1 MEKGVQEGL
10 LRALAKNKDERSSFL
25 DAYCG
30 NEPDLR
36 RAIEELL
43 PRYDQIADEL
53 ERPALGQLWA
63 LKVLAG
69 AESVRPGTRIGSYVV
84 EREIGRGG
92 MGVVYLAS
100 LVDHVYEKR
109 VAIKLVARHNLS
121 DRTQERFR
129 REMQFL
135 AALEHP
141 NISRLLD
148 GDVTEDGVPYLVME
162 YVEGVPL
169 NEFCSANS
177 LPVARR
183 LQLFRQVCAA
193 VQFAH
198 AHLIVHR
205 DLKPGNILVSADGV
219 AHLLDFGI
227 AKLLKEDD
235 ARSATLSATGQFP
248 MTPEFASPE
257 QVRGER
263 LTTASDVYSL
273 GVILYELLAKQ
284 RPYQFAS
291 LGLDEIVSR
300 VCLDTPATPSA
311 ASGDASLRGD
321 LDAIVMKSL
330 RKEAELRYP
339 SAQSFSD
346 DIGRYLSGLPVEAAR
361 GNVAYQ
367 LRKFVWRHRVA
378 AASGLTIAAALC
390 AGIITTAS
398 QASIARRERSIEARE
413 RIHAEAVAARATE
426 QERIAQDL
434 EVRENAERI
443 RAEMSAAEALRRRKE
458 ADSRFDDVRGL
469 ATAVLFEFDGAIQ
482 NVSGAIEARKL
493 VVSRGLEYLDKLAR
507 DRTGDDSLQQE
518 IAGAYE
524 RLAAIQGS
532 VYGSNPGQY
541 RRATDTYEKALTIRK
556 DLAARHPRDYSFKR
570 DLGNSY
576 IQAADGWFTS
586 GDTGK
591 VIAYYEAGLK
601 ILVPL
606 SNSGDRSNSVQS
618 GIHRATG
625 RLCNFLL
632 SEGDHRGAIENCRNA
647 VRINQTLLADSPD
660 ELALRLA
667 LAEAY
672 AQYGNALRLDNRPGE
687 AMTQLELAAAELDRL
702 HLLQPENNAYAR
714 NLAGVYTVLGD
725 TEMALGE
732 ARKAIAT
739 LEKAIATVREM
750 IRVDPVDARART
762 TLAVAL
768 IRLAPLLNR
777 DGRSGEAL
785 KTGAEGLNIFKAF
798 ADSPEAT
805 PDDMNHYATFLRE
818 IGVPE
823 LRNPPVSL
831 VYSRRAVAASPKP
844 GLVFLSTLADA
855 YFDNGD
861 VEDAITTAEKALAKN
876 PAPKVAGEAGVRADL
891 ERDLQKFRARLA
903 ESAPK

>member
-10 LRALAKNKDERSSFL
+10 LRALATNKDERASFL
-25 DAYCG
+25 EAYCG
-30 NEPDLR
+30 NDSDLR
-36 RAIEELL
+36 RLIEELL
-43 PRYDQIADEL
+43 PRYEKLADEL
-53 ERPALGQLWA
+53 ERPALGQFWA

-121 DRTQERFR
+121 DRTHERFH

-169 NEFCSANS
+169 NEFCGSK
-177 LPVARR
+177 PVPIARR
-183 LQLFRQVCAA
+183 LDLFRQVCAA

-219 AHLLDFGI
+219 PHLLDFGI
-227 AKLLKEDD
+227 AKLLTEDE
-235 ARSATLSATGQFP
+235 AQSATLSGTGQFP

-273 GVILYELLAKQ
+273 GIILYELLAKQ
-284 RPYQFAS
+284 RPYQFAGF
-291 LGLDEIVSR
+291 GLDEIVSR
-300 VCLDTPATPSA
+300 VCFDTPATPSA

-330 RKEAELRYP
+330 RKEPELRYP
-339 SAQSFSD
+339 SAQSLSD

-361 GNVAYQ
+361 GNVVYQ
-367 LRKFVWRHRVA
+367 LRKFAWRHRLA
-378 AASGLTIAAALC
+378 AVSGLTIAAALC
-390 AGIITTAS
+390 AGIIATAS

-426 QERIAQDL
+426 QERIAQNL
-434 EVRENAERI
+434 AVREDAERI
-443 RAEMSAAEALRRRKE
+443 RAEMSAAEALQQRKE
-458 ADSRFDDVRGL
+458 ADSRFDEVRGR
-469 ATAVLFEFDGAIQ
+469 ATAFLFEFDGAIA

-524 RLAAIQGS
+524 RLAGIQGNI
-532 VYGSNPGQY
+532 YGSNPGQY
-541 RRATDTYEKALTIRK
+541 RRATDTYEKALAIRK
-556 DLAARHPRDYSFKR
+556 ELAARHPRDYSLKR

-576 IQAADGWFTS
+576 IQAADGWFPS
-586 GDTGK
+586 GDTRN
-591 VIAYYEAGLK
+591 VIAYHEAGLK
-601 ILVPL
+601 ILL
-606 SNSGDRSNSVQS
+606 SLPSSGDRSKSVQS

-625 RLCNFLL
+625 RPCNFLL
-632 SEGDHRGAIENCRNA
+632 SEGDHRGAIENCRSA
-647 VRINQTLLADSPD
+647 VRTSQALLAESPD
-660 ELALRLA
+660 DLALRMA
-667 LAEAY
+667 LAAAY
-672 AQYGNALRLDNRPGE
+672 AQYGNALRLDNRHGE
-687 AMTQLELAAAELDRL
+687 AMPQLELAAAEFDRP
-702 HLLQPENNAYAR
+702 HSLQPENNGYAQNVAGAYT
-714 NLAGVYTVLGD
+714 LLGN

-732 ARKAIAT
+732 PRKAIASF
-739 LEKAIATVREM
+739 EKAIATVREM

-762 TLAVAL
+762 TLGFAL
-768 IRLAPLLNR
+768 IRLALLL
-777 DGRSGEAL
+777 DKEGRSSEAL
-785 KTGAEGLNIFKAF
+785 KAGSEGLNIFKDF
-798 ADSPEAT
+798 ADSPEGT
-805 PDDMNHYATFLRE
+805 PDDWNNYASFLHE
-818 IGVPE
+818 IGVAE

-831 VYSRRAVAASPKP
+831 VYSKRAVAASSKP
-844 GLVFLSTLADA
+844 GLVFLNTLADA
-855 YFDNGD
+855 YFDTDD
-861 VEDAITTAEKALAKN
+861 VEDAIITAERALAQN
-876 PAPKVAGEAGVRADL
+876 PAPQGASEAGVRADL
-891 ERDLQKFRARLA
+891 ERHLQKFRERLA
-903 ESAPK
+903 ESAQK